1 MMRLMLLT
9 CVAFGMAGCVTEAD
23 VRRVERSA
31 ARFEEGLNRL
41 EKETLKVEDP
51 RSAWVC
57 GKKTADCQFDLPNGE
72 SIEMIGVPCGSFVMG
87 TPEVDPTKDV
97 NSCIGHKVTLTE
109 PFWLAKFPLTI
120 AQRRALLADSE
131 CEMIS
136 GFREHSKGYAP
147 DKFDPEWPS
156 HTLTWKEAQLIAE
169 KMNQLFGSTLPSGY
183 RFSLPTEAQWEY
195 ACRAG
200 TVTAFNNGSDLTTVK
215 QEVSLPGGKK
225 IEVDLCPQID
235 DISWNISNSSFDWH
249 PVGQKKPNAWGF
261 YDMHG
266 LTPEWCQDL
275 YDDAL
280 EHKSINMVNPK
291 GPKTNES
298 GAHVKRGGHFCDL
311 PICLTVYHRSSAGFF
326 PEHERLDKWLWNKPA
341 YAGVRLAI
349 VKDAPESVD
358 EYDKRLY
365 GKNHEIEYQW
375 KMNQLNQLKTTFDHE
390 TADVQEKFKY
400 APLLKLTA
408 EVAIPAAEVFVGTMI
423 AGSAG
428 AAPEEMATSDGV
440 SSGYGTIK
448 GPSSLTNGK
457 TATYSLYVGGKKIG
471 SGVDWAQDGTS
482 ISVYGAGDHARAM
495 AGNPPIRSGSFR
507 SGIRATYNGKT
518 YRKTIRI
525 FK

>member
-57 GKKTADCQFDLPNGE
+57 GKKPADCQFDLPNGE

-109 PFWLAKFPLTI
+109 PFWLAKFPLTL

-131 CEMIS
+131 CEMLVLFCKNEKNFDM
-136 GFREHSKGYAP
+136 GKWEP
-147 DKFDPEWPS
+147 DWPF
-156 HTLTWKEAQLIAE
+156 TLLTWKEAQLIAE
-169 KMNQLFGSTLPSGY
+169 KMNGLFGSALPPGY

-200 TVTAFNNGSDLTTVK
+200 VTAAFSNGADLITTK
-215 QEVSLPGGKK
+215 ETITFANGRSL
-225 IEVDLCPQID
+225 EVDLCHQMD
-235 DISWNISNSSFDWH
+235 DIGWNIGMFPHVTH
-249 PVGQKKPNAWGF
+249 PVCQKKPNAWGF

-266 LTPEWCQDL
+266 LTAEWCQDL

-280 EHKSINMVNPK
+280 EHESINMINPK

-298 GAHVKRGGHFCDL
+298 GAHVERGGAFCAL
-311 PICLTVYHRSSAGFF
+311 PTCLTAYHRSSGGFF
-326 PEHERLDKWLWNKPA
+326 PEYERLDKWLWNKPA

-375 KMNQLNQLKTTFDHE
+375 KMNKLNQLKATFDHE
-390 TADVQEKFKY
+390 TADVQEKARY
-400 APLLKLTA
+400 APLLKLAA
-408 EVAIPAAEVFVGTMI
+408 EVAIPAAEVFAETMI

-428 AAPEEMATSDGV
+428 AALEEMVTSDGV